1 MRMESGLHYVES
13 PGGKI
18 KERGT
23 VVEESYLV
31 KIYGVVGHSGYV
43 ELEIPSTLLQ
53 AGKTLEIRNRRYK
66 VLSII
71 RRNDRPFAVNIGSME
86 AN

>member
-1 MRMESGLHYVES
+1 MEPGLHYVES

-43 ELEIPSTLLQ
+43 